1 MQNQCAEIK
10 TRAGEILKEQ
20 EKHEGVRPA
29 PETGNRVSVF
39 RQRVGS
45 ALIHIF
51 FIKSPVPNH

>member
-29 PETGNRVSVF
+29 PEIGNRVLSL
-39 RQRVGS
+39 GTHYDS
-45 ALIHIF
+45 E
-51 FIKSPVPNH
+51 S